1 VKRVLLIIIL
11 ANIMAV
17 YVDSCLLF
25 TLLQNLTELFS
36 TKFLRISTFSFSCS
50 YVRHIIYEHV
60 QHLATSKIVIYK
72 IIDTMT
78 AILPIYLYT
87 PILYISGIN
96 KNFTCYLIIRMQFSI
111 LQYLCLRLNF
121 CFSVTFIV
129 GDVTVVLLLGD

>member
-60 QHLATSKIVIYK
+60 LHIAYLHNTW
-72 IIDTMT
+72 
-78 AILPIYLYT
+78 LPAKL
-87 PILYISGIN
+87 LYI
-96 KNFTCYLIIRMQFSI
+96 KL
-111 LQYLCLRLNF
+111 
-121 CFSVTFIV
+121 
-129 GDVTVVLLLGD
+129 